1 MTTTALRSGG
11 FAGKWRRVVAQ
22 PRVLRVDRLVARSVI
37 GSVLLVWLVF
47 IGIDLFRSLVGE
59 INDVGKGSY
68 TLGNAFVYVL
78 MTVPRRAYE
87 WFGYAALIG
96 GLLGLG
102 GLASTGEL
110 TALRAAG
117 LSKLRISAS
126 VVLTL
131 LALTIIVTVNG
142 ETLAPIGENRAQ
154 AISLA
159 AKSNDV
165 ALARGG
171 SLWARD
177 GETVVNARRAITR
190 ANPQGGSEIEMY
202 GVRIFEFDDTG
213 RLSVLSLADRATQ
226 VGRAWT
232 LHGLRRTQFQDAQA
246 TTSTV
251 AEQAWQSRLDPR
263 LLASSIIRPDYMSA
277 SDLQRSIRYMDKNQ
291 QDASQFRNAFWER
304 VYYPLNVLL
313 LALCAMPFAFGAL
326 RSGGAGKRLFL
337 GLVLA
342 IAFYLLRASI
352 VSFGTVYGLHA
363 AAANA
368 IPPLILLIGIVTY
381 FRRNA

>member
-1 MTTTALRSGG
+1 MTTEAVGIGFNNALRRLVS
-11 FAGKWRRVVAQ
+11 RLH
-22 PRVLRVDRLVARSVI
+22 VLRVDRLVARSVI

-47 IGIDLFRSLVGE
+47 IGIDMFRSLVGE

-68 TLGNAFVYVL
+68 TLGNAFLYVV
-78 MTVPRRAYE
+78 MTIPRRAYE
-87 WFGYAALIG
+87 WFGYSALIG

-117 LSKLRISAS
+117 MSKLRICAS

-131 LALTIIVTVNG
+131 LVMTVLVTFNG
-142 ETLAPIGENRAQ
+142 ETLAPFGENRAQ
-154 AISLA
+154 AINLA

-177 GETVVNARRAITR
+177 GETIVNARRAVTR
-190 ANPQGGSEIEMY
+190 ALPQGGSQIEMF
-202 GVRIFEFDDTG
+202 GVRIFEFDETG
-213 RLSVLSLADRATQ
+213 HLRVLSLAERASQ
-226 VGRAWT
+226 VGREWT
-232 LHGLRRTQFQDAQA
+232 LHGLRRTEFQDAQA
-246 TTSTV
+246 ITSNV
-251 AEQAWQSRLDPR
+251 ADQAWKSRLDPR

-277 SDLQRSIRYMDKNQ
+277 SDLQRSIRYMDRNQ

-304 VYYPLNVLL
+304 VYYPFNVLL
-313 LALCAMPFAFGAL
+313 LAMCALPFAFGAL

-337 GLVLA
+337 GLVVA
-342 IAFYLLRASI
+342 IAFFLLRGSI
-352 VSFGTVYGLHA
+352 VSFAVVYGVHA
-363 AAANA
+363 AVANA
-368 IPPLILLIGIVTY
+368 IPPLILLVGIVTY
-381 FRRNA
+381 FRRHA

>member
-1 MTTTALRSGG
+1 MTTEAVGIGFNNALRRLVS
-11 FAGKWRRVVAQ
+11 RLH
-22 PRVLRVDRLVARSVI
+22 VLRVDRLVARSVI

-47 IGIDLFRSLVGE
+47 IGIDMFRSLVGE

-68 TLGNAFVYVL
+68 TLGNAFLYVV
-78 MTVPRRAYE
+78 MTIPRRAYE
-87 WFGYAALIG
+87 WFGYSALIG

-117 LSKLRISAS
+117 MSKLRICAS

-131 LALTIIVTVNG
+131 LVMTVLVTFNG
-142 ETLAPIGENRAQ
+142 ETLAPFGENRAQ
-154 AISLA
+154 AINLA

-177 GETVVNARRAITR
+177 GETIVNARRAVTR
-190 ANPQGGSEIEMY
+190 ALPQGGSQIEMF
-202 GVRIFEFDDTG
+202 GVRIFEFDETG
-213 RLSVLSLADRATQ
+213 HLRVLSLAERASQ
-226 VGRAWT
+226 VGREWT
-232 LHGLRRTQFQDAQA
+232 LHGLRRTEFQDAQA
-246 TTSTV
+246 ITSNV
-251 AEQAWQSRLDPR
+251 ADQAWKSRLDPR

-277 SDLQRSIRYMDKNQ
+277 SDLQRSIRYMDRNQ

-304 VYYPLNVLL
+304 VYYPFNVLL
-313 LALCAMPFAFGAL
+313 LALCALPFAFGAL

-337 GLVLA
+337 GLVVA
-342 IAFYLLRASI
+342 IAFFLLRGSI
-352 VSFGTVYGLHA
+352 VSFAVVYGVHA
-363 AAANA
+363 AVANA
-368 IPPLILLIGIVTY
+368 IPPLILLVGIVTY
-381 FRRNA
+381 FRRHA

>member
-1 MTTTALRSGG
+1 MTPATAGMGFDNTLRRLAS
-11 FAGKWRRVVAQ
+11 RL
-22 PRVLRVDRLVARSVI
+22 RVLRVDRLVARSVI

-47 IGIDLFRSLVGE
+47 ISIDMFRSLVGE

-68 TLGNAFVYVL
+68 TLGNAFLYVV
-78 MTVPRRAYE
+78 MTMPRRAYE
-87 WFGYAALIG
+87 WFGYSALIG

-117 LSKLRISAS
+117 MSKLRICAS

-131 LALTIIVTVNG
+131 LVMTVLVTFNG
-142 ETLAPIGENRAQ
+142 ETLAPFGENRAQ
-154 AISLA
+154 AINLA

-177 GETVVNARRAITR
+177 GETIVNARRAVTR
-190 ANPQGGSEIEMY
+190 ALPQGGSQIEMF
-202 GVRIFEFDDTG
+202 GVRIFEFDETG
-213 RLSVLSLADRATQ
+213 HLRVLSLAERASQ
-226 VGRAWT
+226 VGREWT
-232 LHGLRRTQFQDAQA
+232 LHGVRRTEFQDAQA
-246 TTSTV
+246 ITSNV
-251 AEQAWQSRLDPR
+251 SDQAWKSRLDPR

-277 SDLQRSIRYMDKNQ
+277 SDLQRSIRYMDRNQ

-304 VYYPLNVLL
+304 VYYPFNVLL
-313 LALCAMPFAFGAL
+313 LALCALPFAFGAL

-337 GLVLA
+337 GLVVA
-342 IAFYLLRASI
+342 IAFFLLRGSI
-352 VSFGTVYGLHA
+352 VSFAVVYGVHA
-363 AAANA
+363 AVANA
-368 IPPLILLIGIVTY
+368 IPPLILLVGIVTY

>member
-1 MTTTALRSGG
+1 MTTTALRRGLVETL
-11 FAGKWRRVVAQ
+11 RRILAHV
-22 PRVLRVDRLVARSVI
+22 RVLRVDRLVARSVI

-47 IGIDLFRSLVGE
+47 VGIDVFRSLLGE
-59 INDVGKGSY
+59 IDNVGKGSY
-68 TLGNAFVYVL
+68 TLGNAFLYVL

-102 GLASTGEL
+102 SLASTGEL

-126 VVLTL
+126 VLLTL
-131 LALTIIVTVNG
+131 LVLTIIVTVNG
-142 ETLAPIGENRAQ
+142 ETLAPTAENRAQ
-154 AISLA
+154 AMTLA
-159 AKSNDV
+159 AKSSDV

-177 GETVVNARRAITR
+177 GETIVNARRAITR
-190 ANPQGGSEIEMY
+190 VNPQGGSEIEMY
-202 GVRIFEFDDTG
+202 GVRIFEFDHTG
-213 RLSVLSLADRATQ
+213 HLRVLSLAERASQ

-232 LHGLRRTQFQDAQA
+232 LHGLRRTEFADAQA

-251 AEQAWQSRLDPR
+251 AEQPWMSRLDPR
-263 LLASSIIRPDYMSA
+263 MLASSIIRPDYMSA

-313 LALCAMPFAFGAL
+313 LALCAMPFAFGTL

-337 GLVLA
+337 GLVVA
-342 IAFYLLRASI
+342 ITFYLLRASI

-368 IPPLILLIGIVTY
+368 LPPLILLVGIVTY

>member
-1 MTTTALRSGG
+1 MTMASVRTDFGSAL
-11 FAGKWRRVVAQ
+11 RRVVSRL
-22 PRVLRVDRLVARSVI
+22 RVLRVDRLVARSVI
-37 GSVLLVWLVF
+37 GSLLLVWLVF
-47 IGIDLFRSLVGE
+47 IGIDMFRSLVGE

-68 TLGNAFVYVL
+68 TLGNAFLYVV
-78 MTVPRRAYE
+78 MTIPRRAYE

-117 LSKLRISAS
+117 MSKLRISAS

-131 LALTIIVTVNG
+131 LVMTVLVTFNG
-142 ETLAPIGENRAQ
+142 ETLAPFGENRAQ

-177 GETVVNARRAITR
+177 GETIVNARRAVTR
-190 ANPQGGSEIEMY
+190 ALPQGGSEIEMY

-213 RLSVLSLADRATQ
+213 HLRVLSLAERASQ

-232 LHGLRRTQFQDAQA
+232 LHGLRRTEFQD
-246 TTSTV
+246 
-251 AEQAWQSRLDPR
+251 EQAVSTSFVEQDWKSRLDPR

-277 SDLQRSIRYMDKNQ
+277 SDLQRSIRYMDRNK

-304 VYYPLNVLL
+304 IYYPFNVLL

-337 GLVLA
+337 GLVVA
-342 IAFYLLRASI
+342 IAFFLLRGSV
-352 VSFGTVYGLHA
+352 VSFGIVYGLHA
-363 AAANA
+363 AVANA
-368 IPPLILLIGIVTY
+368 IPPLILLAGIVTY